1 MVDVVKAK
9 DAGRSREA
17 PAKMNRGSS
26 RSPSNVVWSPS
37 LSQRRGGAKSPGSA
51 RAARSP
57 GGSVQSPRG
66 RGSTPRAGS
75 RRKSPRGTGMT
86 MKKAARLVIK
96 KNASIAAIGADFLPD
111 AERSRHNRD
120 PGKRRAKTAPSGGG
134 GSRVVGKSTD
144 DVPSMPVPGERTVR
158 ENNVPAWL
166 AGRPDYRATM
176 FSHSTLTAAVLRH
189 AHSRV
194 GYEMTTIGDWLR
206 EHVHLERFMS
216 VGMSGN
222 FMNEFT
228 KQLRGRRVL
237 KGEVIFYE
245 SDTVLNDFYII
256 LNGWFEVV
264 VDQKVVAMLGSGDT
278 FGHLALIRHKS
289 SLHKHATNTSQDMA
303 RSASV
308 VAGCNGVL
316 MELNA
321 VAFDEL
327 MRAFNTRFRST
338 TVAYLQNHSKF
349 FQRWNRARLYRAVGH
364 IKEVSFKKGDIIME
378 EGQPAQDLLF
388 VRRGKVRLAHSFS
401 EAKVWRVPMSK
412 DTWHLHEET
421 KQRSLKI
428 CDLGDGEAFGTA
440 ASLAHRYQGTIRY
453 LDYAKNAIAL
463 TDCTVLKL
471 PASHVAES
479 FPLSSQRLLR
489 ERFIEVR
496 DAVAQKEAVARSED
510 TRRKLIQCEAV
521 SMRGPR
527 YTERIHDVTTTKKRN
542 KELGIMPELSILG
555 KLEVAVKP
563 AFMAGEEEAAA
574 AAAAATEAANLARSG
589 SRSGSRPLSA
599 NAASSTARSLS
610 QSASSARPSSSAVT
624 AASPQRASPPAKIG
638 SHTSK
643 TRQLLKVRKFKTE
656 WGKGGNHISRAEH
669 EMDGASSHD
678 VKNVSS
684 EVRRRRAAQKAAD
697 AALEQKRNSESNERE
712 FPAWLV
718 EIQHELKMKAAA
730 EAAAKAKQKAVYSPE
745 CVAASQRLHEAA
757 KKNSVEECRAVL
769 QEGIC
774 DVNWANETRATAL
787 IHAIWGGPLELIE
800 LLVMNGANVNHQTS
814 KGFSALHFA
823 YERGKKTAATFLV
836 QSGARF
842 LKTVSGK
849 TPHDLAPP
857 GFTAMSDTKTSRT
870 GFGGISALPE
880 FVTNEIVTYRSG
892 KKKLTAVVR
901 AVDIAGEAYDN
912 QYTIV
917 IVSTNELA
925 VVRFDQIL
933 KKPNMR
939 SRIRNSITRES
950 IDNLHRTFRMLKS
963 THDTPEHLLQ
973 TLIKNAV
980 SCTLRE
986 ATVMVRPPSP
996 PAPVLARA
1004 HSNS

>member
-1 MVDVVKAK
+1 MK
-9 DAGRSREA
+9 
-17 PAKMNRGSS
+17 N
-26 RSPSNVVWSPS
+26 
-37 LSQRRGGAKSPGSA
+37 
-51 RAARSP
+51 AAR
-57 GGSVQSPRG
+57 
-66 RGSTPRAGS
+66 
-75 RRKSPRGTGMT
+75 M
-86 MKKAARLVIK
+86 VIR

-120 PGKRRAKTAPSGGG
+120 QGQRAKTAPCGG
-134 GSRVVGKSTD
+134 GSRAAAKSAS
-144 DVPSMPVPGERTVR
+144 DVPSMPGAGEMTVR

-166 AGRPDYRATM
+166 AVRPDYRATM

-364 IKEVSFKKGDIIME
+364 IKEISFKKGDVIME
-378 EGQPAQDLLF
+378 DGQPAQNLLF
-388 VRRGKVRLAHSFS
+388 VRRGKVRLAHNFS

-428 CDLGDGEAFGTA
+428 CDLGDGEVFGTA

-496 DAVAQKEAVARSED
+496 DAIAQKETVARNED
-510 TRRKLIQCEAV
+510 TRRKVIQREAV

-527 YTERIHDVTTTKKRN
+527 YKERIYDVTTTKKRN
-542 KELGIMPELSILG
+542 KELGITPELSILG
-555 KLEVAVKP
+555 KFEVAMKP
-563 AFMAGEEEAAA
+563 AFMAGGIFREEEAAA
-574 AAAAATEAANLARSG
+574 AAAVATEAADLARRA
-589 SRSGSRPLSA
+589 SRPGSRPSSA
-599 NAASSTARSLS
+599 TVASSNGQPLLPST
-610 QSASSARPSSSAVT
+610 SAKPSSSAVT
-624 AASPQRASPPAKIG
+624 PPQQASPPAKKG
-638 SHTSK
+638 SHKSK
-643 TRQLLKVRKFKTE
+643 QNHLLKVKKFKTE

-669 EMDGASSHD
+669 EVDDDPSSHD
-678 VKNVSS
+678 VKNVSP
-684 EVRRRRAAQKAAD
+684 EVQRRRAAQKAAD
-697 AALEQKRNSESNERE
+697 ASREQKRKGESKERE
-712 FPAWLV
+712 FPVWLV

-730 EAAAKAKQKAVYSPE
+730 EAAAKAKQKVVYSLD
-745 CVAASQRLHEAA
+745 CIAASQRLHEAA

-769 QEGIC
+769 QEGTC
-774 DVNWANETRATAL
+774 DVNWANETGATAL

-800 LLVMNGANVNHQTS
+800 LLVMEGANVNHQTS

-950 IDNLHRTFRMLKS
+950 TDSLHRTFRMLKS

-973 TLIKNAV
+973 TLIKNEV

-986 ATVMVRPPSP
+986 ATVMVRRSPPLPQALPRAHSDSSPSP
-996 PAPVLARA
+996 PPNHRPLAFRDA
-1004 HSNS
+1004 SMPKIVWKSAR